1 MNKQIS
7 QEIAEQTSEFV
18 VNLVDH
24 IIGHDGNC
32 KVKVHAIRHDGSMM
46 RFRVEVQEVITR
58 DDGVEMTA
66 EAKDFIAVSDESW
79 SLLGKAGIT
88 PDCLGRV
95 FKINGG
101 AEYKVMGW
109 NRKARKRPVI
119 TRRLDDGNEYVWSV
133 AAVSKYLGVDAV
145 RRPYGSE

>member
-1 MNKQIS
+1 MIMNKQIS

-32 KVKVHAIRHDGSMM
+32 KVKVHAIR
-46 RFRVEVQEVITR
+46 
-58 DDGVEMTA
+58 
-66 EAKDFIAVSDESW
+66 
-79 SLLGKAGIT
+79 